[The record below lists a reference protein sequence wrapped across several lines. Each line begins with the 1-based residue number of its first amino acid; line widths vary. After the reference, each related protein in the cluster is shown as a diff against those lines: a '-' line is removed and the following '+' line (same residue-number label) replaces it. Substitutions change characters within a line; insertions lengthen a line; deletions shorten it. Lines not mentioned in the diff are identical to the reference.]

1 LTAERTRV
9 DRDLQSFEGF
19 VADAWVQRVQ
29 AALTD
34 QRFDRNHSRLKPRR
48 QAMANNPIPRAI
60 IRRISRVRAI
70 ELQLVDQLDQLGRA
84 SALDPEE
91 REAFTHK
98 SALAARHGLALE
110 EVASRAGAELHRSEP
125 TGGDRESDRTPS
137 ALLEGT
143 VAAAASAVV
152 AYGAL
157 YASARLLYETE
168 LCDLADAH
176 AADWAHELPALN
188 DLLAPT
194 VHRELLSED
203 LTCRC
208 VCPTCGIGACG
219 CTRNSIDAIREHW
232 GRPGLEPGEG
242 LELRVPPRP
251 GSQLA
256 EAGLARGDR
265 IVSVDGQLVRT
276 NAEIQRALRGHPI
289 GESMPMEVVRAGE
302 SREISIARVSDL
314 PS

>member
-1 LTAERTRV
+1 
-9 DRDLQSFEGF
+9 
-19 VADAWVQRVQ
+19 
-29 AALTD
+29 
-34 QRFDRNHSRLKPRR
+34 
-48 QAMANNPIPRAI
+48 MANNPTPGAI
-60 IRRISRVRAI
+60 IQRISRVRAI
-70 ELQLVDQLDQLGRA
+70 ELQLVDRLDQLGRA

-91 REAFTHK
+91 RETFTHQ

-110 EVASRAGAELHRSEP
+110 ELASRAGAELHRSEP
-125 TGGDRESDRTPS
+125 TGGREGDRTPS
-137 ALLEGT
+137 VLLEGA

-157 YASARLLYETE
+157 YASARLLYESE
-168 LCDLADAH
+168 VSDLADAH
-176 AADWAHELPALN
+176 AADWAHELPGLN

-194 VHRELLSED
+194 VHRELLSD
-203 LTCRC
+203 GLTCRC
-208 VCPTCGIGACG
+208 VCTTCGVGACG
-219 CTRNSIDAIREHW
+219 CTRNSIDTIREHW
-232 GRPGLEPGEG
+232 GRPGLDPGEG

-256 EAGLARGDR
+256 EAGLVRGDR

-302 SREISIARVSDL
+302 SREISVARVSDV